1 MYNDSFGGGGGG
13 EGEGGKCALS
23 DRFKNHRFKD
33 LCPPPPPDQ
42 RPLFE
47 EHKDTQPKESME

>member
-1 MYNDSFGGGGGG
+1 MIHLGRGG
-13 EGEGGKCALS
+13 EREGGKCALT
-23 DRFKNHRFKD
+23 D
-33 LCPPPPPDQ
+33 LRTTDLRIYAPPPPLDQ

>member
-1 MYNDSFGGGGGG
+1 MIHLGAGVGGVL
-13 EGEGGKCALS
+13 CLT
-23 DRFKNHRFKD
+23 D
-33 LCPPPPPDQ
+33 LRTTDLRIYASPPPPDQ